1 MSDIDNTRTTQ
12 LRYGYQYSMKSK
24 NWSQAQMWASLL
36 FVESQYSPEVAVLL
50 ADAFYMNG
58 QIDRAIDCLAQ
69 FMTPFDGSPSVSDN
83 FRSSL
88 LSEDGLYLYALCC
101 FAKEKYSE
109 VVAVLYPPGS
119 EVPVNRPSSMF
130 TLDRIASVVYG
141 PAGLDLLGRALEKL
155 GDRSAAAEC
164 FARCVD
170 LNPMMFEAFSRLSNL
185 SFDNSKSLVPPTRF
199 AKTHLSDESF
209 AKLPSSDAQERL
221 GNSDS
226 PVITSQPIPPSIM
239 TNTPVKQRVP
249 SNPRRAMTP
258 PSISKP
264 PLHPA
269 SRKAVSSSS
278 YTVSQIV
285 QILGAA
291 THALNAFDA
300 NVVIDILSKLP
311 AAYQEL
317 SMVHAMIGKALA
329 EASRFPEAEASFARA
344 LKVDPAG
351 VEDYIDV
358 YSSTLWQLRKELELA
373 HLCTHGLRTS
383 NRARSAKLWIAVGNA
398 FSLQKESE
406 TAMKFISRAIQIDA
420 NFPYAHVLLGHEFY
434 AVDKFDRAK
443 QCYLRALELDP
454 RNYNAYWGLGQIY
467 ARQEEL
473 ANAKYNF
480 IKALEINPKSSTV
493 RYSLATT
500 AMGLRENELAYQQL
514 TLAIELNPNNAPA
527 LCQKAMLEM
536 SVFRKPE
543 VAKESLERALA
554 ITANEPVVYVLL
566 GKIYAA
572 EGARE
577 KAMRLFNQALELLK
591 GAKDN
596 YGIKQCI
603 EDLDFFASPTEAS

>member
-1 MSDIDNTRTTQ
+1 MTDIDANRTNQ
-12 LRYGYQYSMKSK
+12 LRFGYHYSIKAK
-24 NWSQAQMWASLL
+24 NWTQAQMWASLL

-69 FMTPFDGSPSVSDN
+69 FMIPADGSPTFSGTAKT
-83 FRSSL
+83 SL
-88 LSEDGLYLYALCC
+88 LSDDGLYLYALCC
-101 FAKEKYSE
+101 YAKEKYSE
-109 VVAVLYPPGS
+109 VVAVLYPSGS
-119 EVPVNRPSSMF
+119 EAPINRPNSMF
-130 TLDRIASVVYG
+130 TLDRIESVVYG
-141 PAGLDLLGRALEKL
+141 SAGLDLLGRALEKL

-170 LNPMMFEAFSRLSNL
+170 LNPMMFEAFSRLSNI
-185 SFDNSKSLVPPTRF
+185 SFENSKSLIPPNRF

-209 AKLPSSDAQERL
+209 AKLPSGDIQGRA
-221 GNSDS
+221 NSDS
-226 PVITSQPIPPSIM
+226 PVMSSQPIPPSIM
-239 TNTPVKQRVP
+239 TNTPVKQRV
-249 SNPRRAMTP
+249 SANPRHAMTP

-264 PLHPA
+264 PLHPS
-269 SRKAVSSSS
+269 SRKSAPSSG
-278 YTVSQIV
+278 YTVGQIV

-291 THALNAFDA
+291 THALHAFDA

-311 AAYQEL
+311 PAYQEL
-317 SMVHAMIGKALA
+317 ALVNAMIGKALA
-329 EASRFPEAEASFARA
+329 EACRFPEAEAAFARA
-344 LKVDPAG
+344 LKADPAG
-351 VEDYIDV
+351 VEEYIDV

-373 HLCTHGLRTS
+373 HLCTHGLRTT

-420 NFPYAHVLLGHEFY
+420 NFAYAHVLMGHEFY

-493 RYSLATT
+493 RYSLATA

-572 EGARE
+572 EGGRE